1 VSPRSARSLELNL
14 RLLVVSESLSA
25 RLSAGATTR
34 ALARGL
40 EQGGLPAPDLL
51 ALPNARPA
59 GEELAE
65 FLDDERFPE
74 RLDASRAL
82 VIVAARLPE
91 HALQAS
97 PAFELA
103 TRARQR
109 GVPAYAVGAESTLD
123 SFEARILD
131 LQLVLQA
138 ASPQALAR
146 AGRTL
151 AAEVRAGI
159 R

>member
-1 VSPRSARSLELNL
+1 VSPRSARSLQLNL
-14 RLLVVSESLSA
+14 RLLVVSEPLTA
-25 RLSAGATTR
+25 RLSAAAAGR

-40 EQGGLPAPDLL
+40 EQGGLPTPDLL
-51 ALPNARPA
+51 PLTDARPG

-65 FLDDERFPE
+65 FLEDERFPE

-82 VIVAARLPE
+82 VIVAARLPG

-109 GVPAYAVGAESTLD
+109 GVPAYAVGADSSLN

-131 LQLVLQA
+131 LQVVLQA
-138 ASPQALAR
+138 AGPQALTR
-146 AGRTL
+146 AGREL
-151 AAEVRAGI
+151 AAEVLAGT